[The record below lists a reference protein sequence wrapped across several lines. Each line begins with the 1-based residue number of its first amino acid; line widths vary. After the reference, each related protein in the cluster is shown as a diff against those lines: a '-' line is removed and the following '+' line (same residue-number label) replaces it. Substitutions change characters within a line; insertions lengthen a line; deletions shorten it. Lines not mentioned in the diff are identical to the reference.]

1 MQTQSYKRSQLP
13 FSGKLIETF
22 SENQESLQPLIGLP
36 FSAENFKKQI
46 ALKSNFS
53 KESRETLH
61 EALQKQYAEA
71 QIEAPEKLAL
81 LLEDNCFTICTGHQL
96 NLFTGPLYTIY
107 KIAHT
112 IKLAQQVKEL
122 HPRHHILPIFWLAS
136 EDHDLE
142 EINHFNIAD
151 RKIQWSTAQSGPV
164 GEMKLENWSD
174 WQNELLQLFPNQ
186 ADKIRTLLDVYQ
198 GGNLSIATRKLVA
211 HLFAETDLVL
221 IDGNDSALKKLF
233 VPSLEKE
240 LQEQFSFHAAQK
252 SEAILAEKN
261 LKPQAF
267 AREINLFHL
276 SPRKRIRIEKSGDD
290 FKIEEAIFKHQELLD
305 LLHQHPEQFSPNV
318 MLRPLYQ
325 ETILPN
331 LCYVGGA
338 GELAYWLQLKPI
350 FDAVDVP
357 YPLLQL
363 RVSAHL
369 MSSKDAAKMTK
380 LGFDFP
386 KFSDKKERV
395 LKEYLL
401 EIRERQDASLSLQE
415 HIDALEK
422 IMLEQAQSVDQTLL
436 AAAKAE
442 RVRMQKLL
450 ENFLK
455 KLERNEKRLHQ
466 EALDRLRI
474 LHEKNFP
481 NDGLQERHENF
492 ISFDL
497 ETQGQIIPEII
508 EQINAFN
515 SDFLMQVID

>member
-1 MQTQSYKRSQLP
+1 MQIESFSRSQLP
-13 FSGKLIETF
+13 FSGKLVETF
-22 SENQESLQPLIGLP
+22 SERQKSLQPLIGLP

-53 KESRETLH
+53 EKTRNALH
-61 EALQKQYAEA
+61 QTILKQYTEA
-71 QIEAPEKLAL
+71 KIEVPEKLAL
-81 LLEDNCFTICTGHQL
+81 LLENNCFTICTGHQL

-112 IKLAQQVKEL
+112 IKLARQVQEL
-122 HPRHHILPIFWLAS
+122 HPENNILPIFWLAS

-142 EINHFNIAD
+142 EIDHFYVGD
-151 RKIQWSTAQSGPV
+151 KKIQWTNQQSGSV
-164 GEMKLENWSD
+164 GVMQLENWSD

-186 ADKIRTLLDVYQ
+186 ADRIRTLLDVYQ
-198 GGNLSIATRKLVA
+198 GENLSIATRRLVD
-211 HLFAETDLVL
+211 HLFRDTDLVL

-240 LQEQFSFHAAQK
+240 LKEQFSFHSAQK
-252 SEAILAEKN
+252 SEAILSEKN

-276 SPRKRIRIEKSGDD
+276 SPGKRIRIEKSGDD
-290 FKIEEAIFKHQELLD
+290 FKIGDLIFKHQELLV
-305 LLHQHPEQFSPNV
+305 LLHQNPEQFSPNV

-325 ETILPN
+325 ETVLPN

-338 GELAYWLQLKPI
+338 GELAYWLQLKPL

-363 RVSAHL
+363 RVSVQL
-369 MSSKDAAKMTK
+369 MSGKDTAKMTK

-401 EIRERQDASLSLQE
+401 EIRERHDASAALQE

-481 NDGLQERHENF
+481 KDGLQERHENF
-492 ISFDL
+492 VAFYL

-515 SDFLMQVID
+515 SDFLVVKF